1 MDKASQRGK
10 RPGIIREIGK
20 GMGVAALLVVLM
32 MWLAG
37 AFAAKV
43 EPGPPQ
49 PRPEAPKVVTQ
60 KVRRGVFP
68 LLLEQVGDVRSAA
81 EAEVSSRIM
90 AQVKEI
96 LVKERES
103 VIGSEEKG
111 DKPTIMARLDD
122 RDIQNRLRQAQAQ
135 VKAMERAMEAA
146 RAKLGAAKAQLEAAI
161 AGKTKVLS
169 DYRRYQELHRTQAAT
184 GQQLESVRAQK
195 DIAEAQELTALKE
208 VQAAQKDIE
217 RIQAQ
222 KEDALAAEAE
232 ARVMLS
238 YTEIQA
244 PFSGRV
250 VKKMV
255 DVGDMVAP
263 GQPLFLLEASSRPE
277 LHAFVSDSLLAR
289 LRVGQEVEV
298 SIDALNRTLPGRVN
312 EIRPKSDPATRTVL
326 VKVSLPPAP
335 DLVNGLFGRLKIP
348 SGEYEALVIPFK
360 AVKEVGQLYLVEVL
374 DAEGYP
380 QRRFVTL
387 GQRHDDLIEV
397 LSGLEENEEV
407 VMP

>member
-1 MDKASQRGK
+1 MDKASQTK
-10 RPGIIREIGK
+10 KTHKIIREAGK
-20 GMGVAALLVVLM
+20 VLGLAALLVFLM

-37 AFAAKV
+37 AFAEKI

-49 PRPEAPKVVTQ
+49 PRPKAPKVTTQ
-60 KVRRGVFP
+60 KVQRRVFP
-68 LLLEQVGDVRSAA
+68 LIIEQVGNVRSGT

-96 LVKERES
+96 LVQERES
-103 VIGSEEKG
+103 VIGNDRKE
-111 DKPTIMARLDD
+111 DKPTTMARLDD

-135 VKAMERAMEAA
+135 VKAMDRALQAA
-146 RAKLGAAKAQLEAAI
+146 KAKLGAARAQLEAAK
-161 AGKTKVLS
+161 ASTVKVLS
-169 DYRRYQELHRTQAAT
+169 DYRRYQELYRGQAAT
-184 GQQLESVRAQK
+184 GQQLESARAQK

-208 VQAAQKDIE
+208 AQAAQSDIE

-222 KEDALAAEAE
+222 KENALAAEAE
-232 ARVMLS
+232 AQVMLS

-263 GQPLFLLEASSRPE
+263 SQPLFLLEATSRPE
-277 LHAFVSDSLLAR
+277 LHAFVSDSLLPQ
-289 LRVGQEVEV
+289 LKIGQEVEV
-298 SIDALNRTLPGRVN
+298 SIDALNRTLRGTVR

-326 VKVSLPPAP
+326 VKIALTPAS

-348 SGEYEALVIPFK
+348 YGEYETLVVPFK
-360 AVKEVGQLYLVEVL
+360 AVREVGQLYLVEAL
-374 DAEGYP
+374 DSEGYP

-387 GQRHDDLIEV
+387 GQHHDDLIEV
-397 LSGLEENEEV
+397 LSGLKENEEV
-407 VMP
+407 VIP